1 MVTQPHHYNKEKA
14 MAIATFSAGCFWGV
28 EAKFRQVT
36 GVLSTRVGYT
46 SGHTDA
52 PDYNAICTGTTG
64 HAEAIEIT
72 FDPETL
78 SYDNLLDIFWTIHNP
93 TTLNQQGPDIGSQY
107 RSGVFYHDPHQKQ
120 AALDKKQALNQSHFS
135 AQPIVTEITA
145 ASHFYPAETYHQ
157 CYIEK
162 QNKR

>member
-1 MVTQPHHYNKEKA
+1 
-14 MAIATFSAGCFWGV
+14 MAIATFSAGCFWAV

-72 FDPETL
+72 FSPETL
-78 SYDNLLDIFWTIHNP
+78 SYDNLLDIFWEIHNP

-107 RSGVFYHDPHQKQ
+107 RSGIFYHDPQQKQ
-120 AALDKKQALNQSHFS
+120 AAIDKKLALNQSHFS
-135 AQPIVTEITA
+135 AQPIVTEITE

-157 CYIEK
+157 YYIEK
-162 QNKR
+162 QNQR